1 MVAIVDPPSEG
12 SRFVGV
18 EVVSAYSDVKGG
30 FDAIIVTDVAGAQ
43 ASYDLAVGAS
53 GKDRVLV
60 PALLGL
66 RPQRGTEDA
75 A

>member
-1 MVAIVDPPSEG
+1 
-12 SRFVGV
+12 
-18 EVVSAYSDVKGG
+18 VKTG
-30 FDAIIVTDVAGAQ
+30 FDAIIVTDVARAQ
-43 ASYDLAVGAS
+43 ATYEQAVEAC

-66 RPQRGTEDA
+66 RPPKGTEDA

>member
-1 MVAIVDPPSEG
+1 VQA
-12 SRFVGV
+12 
-18 EVVSAYSDVKGG
+18 G

-43 ASYDLAVGAS
+43 VSYEQAVAASS
-53 GKDRVLV
+53 RDRVLV

-66 RPQRGTEDA
+66 RLLKGAEDA